1 MKVITSLLHYHVGR
15 QMLLIISS
23 ETTKIKTMLGKL
35 HRLIDLQETKQ
46 TFAQE
51 QSSKDKFRT
60 TEIGSVNSREN
71 KNSGLSW
78 RESASRRSLS

>member
-1 MKVITSLLHYHVGR
+1 
-15 QMLLIISS
+15 
-23 ETTKIKTMLGKL
+23 MLGKL

-60 TEIGSVNSREN
+60 TEIGSVKSRE
-71 KNSGLSW
+71 NSGLSW